1 MRAPFSTERRSLT
14 PAQRLEL
21 SSFRARWS
29 AIRRS
34 TAPAD
39 RDAAEEGLRLAY
51 RAAGLAPPA
60 RVVWCDGP
68 IALAE
73 RARCPTAADGANVR
87 PALID
92 RLRRQVF
99 ARLRKR
105 LARRLLK
112 EIDGAVNPAD
122 TLVSASAEMVAHAI
136 GDGNASLFTRY
147 RRSEPLSWSSVR
159 QAVLGRVG
167 FRFDAAGAADL
178 SWLAS
183 CDYLR
188 SVLGFREE
196 TEPLAGL
203 SLLAA
208 NAGWL
213 QPHASTCFL
222 SERPE
227 LMHGD
232 ASDRLHDDKG
242 PALRF
247 RDGWSAFVWRGVQ
260 VPSWMIERPDSITL
274 SAIDRQENVQVRRC
288 MIEIM
293 TPERY
298 VASGGA
304 VRIAE
309 DETGILW
316 RRIWLPADAWA
327 VVEVINATPE
337 PDGTRKHFFLQV
349 PAHLRT
355 AREAVAW
362 TYGLRPEA
370 YDRLVVRT

>member
-1 MRAPFSTERRSLT
+1 MRAPSTIERRSLT
-14 PAQRLEL
+14 AAQRLEL
-21 SSFRARWS
+21 THFRARWS

-34 TAPAD
+34 TEPAD
-39 RDAAEEGLRLAY
+39 RDAAEEGVRLAY
-51 RAAGLAPPA
+51 RGAGLEPPA
-60 RVVWCDGP
+60 RVVWCDSP
-68 IALAE
+68 IVLAE
-73 RARCPTAADGANVR
+73 RARCPTQADGVNVR

-105 LARRLLK
+105 LSRKLLK
-112 EIDGAVNPAD
+112 QIEAAVNPAD
-122 TLVSASAEMVAHAI
+122 ALVTASAEMVAHAI
-136 GDGNASLFTRY
+136 GDDIASLFARW
-147 RRSEPLSWSSVR
+147 RRSEPLSWRSVR
-159 QAVLGRVG
+159 QALLGRVG
-167 FRFDAAGAADL
+167 FRYDAAGAGDL
-178 SWLAS
+178 SWLS
-183 CDYLR
+183 TCDYLR
-188 SVLGFREE
+188 RVLGLREE

-203 SLLAA
+203 SLVAA

-213 QPHASTCFL
+213 QPHAQTCFL

-242 PALRF
+242 PALGF
-247 RDGWSAFVWRGVQ
+247 RDGWSTFAWRGVQ

-274 SAIDRQENVQVRRC
+274 SAIDRQENVQIRRC

-298 VASGGA
+298 VTSGGA
-304 VRIAE
+304 VRVAE

-327 VVEVINATPE
+327 VVEVVNATPE

-349 PAHLRT
+349 PPHLRT

-362 TYGLRPEA
+362 TYGIRPDV
-370 YDRLVVRT
+370 YDKLVVRT

>member
-1 MRAPFSTERRSLT
+1 MRVSSSTKFCTLT
-14 PAQRLEL
+14 PGQRAEL
-21 SSFRARWS
+21 NSYRARWS

-39 RDAAEEGLRLAY
+39 RDAAEEGVRLAY
-51 RAAGLAPPA
+51 RAAGLPPPA
-60 RVVWCDGP
+60 RVVWCDSP

-73 RARCPTAADGANVR
+73 RAGHITRADGANVR

-99 ARLRKR
+99 ARLRKLLSR
-105 LARRLLK
+105 KLLK
-112 EIDGAVNPAD
+112 EIDGAVNPTDA
-122 TLVSASAEMVAHAI
+122 LVAASAELVAQAI
-136 GDGNASLFTRY
+136 GGDNASLFTRW
-147 RRSEPLSWSSVR
+147 RRAEPLSWSSVLR
-159 QAVLGRVG
+159 AFLGKVG
-167 FRFDAAGAADL
+167 FPHDAAGAVDL
-178 SWLAS
+178 SWLS
-183 CDYLR
+183 TCDYLR
-188 SVLGFREE
+188 GVLALREE

-203 SLLAA
+203 WLVSA

-213 QPHASTCFL
+213 QPHAHTCFV
-222 SERPE
+222 SDRPE
-227 LMHGD
+227 LLHCD
-232 ASDRLHDDKG
+232 ASDRLHDGKG
-242 PALRF
+242 AALQF
-247 RDGWSAFVWRGVQ
+247 RDGWAAFAWRGVQ
-260 VPSWMIERPDSITL
+260 VPSWIIERPDSITL
-274 SAIDRQENVQVRRC
+274 SAIDMQENVQVRRC

-298 VASGGA
+298 VTSGGA
-304 VRIAE
+304 VRISE

-316 RRIWLPADAWA
+316 RRIWLPVDAWA

-362 TYGLRPEA
+362 TYGLRPEV
-370 YDRLVVRT
+370 YDKLVVRT

>member
-1 MRAPFSTERRSLT
+1 MRAPSSIERRSLT

-21 SSFRARWS
+21 ASFRARWL

-34 TAPAD
+34 TALAD
-39 RDAAEEGLRLAY
+39 RDAVEQGVRLAY
-51 RAAGLAPPA
+51 RAAGMPPPA
-60 RVVWCDGP
+60 RLVWCDSP
-68 IALAE
+68 IALSE
-73 RARCPTAADGANVR
+73 RVRHLTRGDGPNVR

-92 RLRRQVF
+92 RLRRRVF
-99 ARLRKR
+99 ARLRQR
-105 LARRLLK
+105 LSRKLMK
-112 EIDGAVNPAD
+112 EVGAAVNPTDA
-122 TLVSASAEMVAHAI
+122 LVAATAEMVVQAI
-136 GDGNASLFTRY
+136 GDDNGALLTRY
-147 RRSEPLSWSSVR
+147 CRGEALSWSSVL
-159 QAVLGRVG
+159 QAFIGRVG
-167 FRFDAAGAADL
+167 FRYEAAGAGDL
-178 SWLAS
+178 SWLS
-183 CDYLR
+183 TCDYLR
-188 SVLGFREE
+188 RVLGLVEE

-203 SLLAA
+203 SLVAA
-208 NAGWL
+208 NAGWV
-213 QPHASTCFL
+213 QAHAHTCFV

-227 LMHGD
+227 LMQGD
-232 ASDRLHDDKG
+232 ASDRLHDSKG

-247 RDGWSAFVWRGVQ
+247 RDGWSACVWRGVQ

-298 VASGGA
+298 VTSGGA
-304 VRIAE
+304 VRIAG

-337 PDGTRKHFFLQV
+337 PDGTHKHFFLQV
-349 PAHLRT
+349 PPHLRT

-362 TYGLRPEA
+362 TYGLRPDV
-370 YDRLVVRT
+370 YDKLVVRT